1 MDPRVKL
8 ILMKFRIINLERD
21 KKKYDRAH
29 SICSAINL
37 DYKIIKAV
45 DGNDLNEKY
54 IQELSCNTY
63 RFGLTK
69 TLNRGEIGLYM
80 SHCSV
85 LKEFL
90 LSDDDY
96 ICVLEDDFYFHTHF
110 LISIF
115 ELENAINTLNFD
127 FILLGHY
134 LLRKDKGVLGSN
146 FLSQKF
152 STFKL
157 QIPLEVS
164 FGTHAYIVSR
174 SGAEKFISLFSV
186 PIVPIDHVIGCCETF
201 GFIRLIVNKPIV
213 YQSLDFKS
221 TIQNGEFKKNNIFLY
236 HIKKNLKRVIYFL
249 NPGYAKNKLL
259 KFSYNGPNRILTNN
273 F

>member
-174 SGAEKFISLFSV
+174 SGAEKFLSLFSV
-186 PIVPIDHVIGCCETF
+186 PLVPIDHVIGCCETF

>member
-1 MDPRVKL
+1 VKF
-8 ILMKFRIINLERD
+8 KIINLERD
-21 KKKYDRAH
+21 KKKYVRAN

-37 DYKIIKAV
+37 DYEIVKAV
-45 DGNDLNEKY
+45 DGNELKEQY
-54 IQELSCNTY
+54 IQELSYNTNRY
-63 RFGLTK
+63 GLNK

-90 LSDDDY
+90 LSGEDY
-96 ICVLEDDFYFHTHF
+96 ICVLEDDFYFHKHF
-110 LISIF
+110 LISIL
-115 ELENAINTLNFD
+115 ELENAINMLNFD

-134 LLRKDKGVLGSN
+134 LLRKEKGILGSN
-146 FLSQKF
+146 FIPQKF

-164 FGTHAYIVSR
+164 FGTHAYIISR

-186 PIVPIDHVIGCCETF
+186 PLIPIDHIIGCCETF

-221 TIQNGEFKKNNIFLY
+221 TIQNGEFKKDNIFIYYL
-236 HIKKNLKRVIYFL
+236 KKNLKRVIYL
-249 NPGYAKNKLL
+249 LLPAYAKSKLL
-259 KFSYNGPNRILTNN
+259 KFSHNGPKRVLSNR